1 MFKNKLCLYSNL
13 VRLNKP
19 VGIFLLIWP
28 PFWVIVFLDYENI
41 YSFLSLIFLLGVIF
55 SRSIGCVANDF
66 FDKNYDKSVSR
77 TQDRPYAS
85 GMVSRNEVISI
96 FLILAIFNIGLLF
109 FLNAKTI
116 IIALISIPFILI
128 YPLTKRFFVAP
139 QFFLGLTFAI
149 STLMAHTAFTNTLPD
164 KTTWTLFITTV
175 VWVTMFD
182 TIYAM
187 ADREDD
193 EKIGIKSTPIFF
205 GNKDRLII
213 GSLQIVFF
221 GAFLY
226 FGISENLNNIFYIFL
241 ITAFL
246 IGVYNQII
254 ISSREPASCILAFKN
269 NQYIGL
275 LIFLGMYAEQL
286 I

>member
-1 MFKNKLCLYSNL
+1 MFKNKLCLYSDL
-13 VRLNKP
+13 MRLNKP

-41 YSFLSLIFLLGVIF
+41 YSFLSIIFLLGVIF

-85 GMVSRNEVISI
+85 GMVSRSEVISI
-96 FLILAIFNIGLLF
+96 FLILSIFNIGLLF
-109 FLNAKTI
+109 FLNTKTI

-164 KTTWTLFITTV
+164 KTTWILFMTTV

-182 TIYAM
+182 TIYAI

-205 GNKDRLII
+205 GNKDKLVI
-213 GSLQIVFF
+213 GGLQIVFF
-221 GAFLY
+221 GAFFY

-254 ISSREPASCILAFKN
+254 ISKREPASCILAFKN

>member
-1 MFKNKLCLYSNL
+1 MFKNKLCLYSDL
-13 VRLNKP
+13 MRLNKP

-41 YSFLSLIFLLGVIF
+41 YSFLSIIFLLGVIF

-85 GMVSRNEVISI
+85 GMVSRSEVISI
-96 FLILAIFNIGLLF
+96 FLILSIFNIGLLF
-109 FLNAKTI
+109 FLNTKTI

-164 KTTWTLFITTV
+164 KITWILFMTTV

-182 TIYAM
+182 TIYAI

-205 GNKDRLII
+205 GNKDKLVI
-213 GSLQIVFF
+213 GGLQIVFF
-221 GAFLY
+221 GAFFY

-254 ISSREPASCILAFKN
+254 ISKREPASCILAFKN

>member
-96 FLILAIFNIGLLF
+96 FLILSMFNIGLLF

-164 KTTWTLFITTV
+164 KTTWILFITTV

-254 ISSREPASCILAFKN
+254 ISRREPASCILAFKN

>member
-1 MFKNKLCLYSNL
+1 MFKNKLCLYSDL
-13 VRLNKP
+13 MRLNKP

-41 YSFLSLIFLLGVIF
+41 YSFLSIIFLLGVIF

-85 GMVSRNEVISI
+85 GMVSRSEVISI
-96 FLILAIFNIGLLF
+96 FLILSIFNIGLLF
-109 FLNAKTI
+109 FLNTKTI

-164 KTTWTLFITTV
+164 KTTWILFMTTV

-182 TIYAM
+182 TIYAI

-221 GAFLY
+221 GAFFY

-254 ISSREPASCILAFKN
+254 ISRREPASCILAFKN

>member
-13 VRLNKP
+13 LRLNKP

-96 FLILAIFNIGLLF
+96 FLILSMFNIGLLF

-164 KTTWTLFITTV
+164 KTTWILFITTV

-254 ISSREPASCILAFKN
+254 ISRREPASCILAFKN

>member
-96 FLILAIFNIGLLF
+96 FLILSMFNIGLLF

-254 ISSREPASCILAFKN
+254 ISRREPASCILAFKN